1 MRKGRFLSVHLVNP
15 SDNSFGTAVITPRWL
30 FVLAAATPSS
40 AGDPILVD
48 ESLEQIIPESIRP
61 GDIVGI
67 SVHTGNALRGY
78 EVGRIARE
86 RGAWVVYGGIHATLF
101 PEEAF
106 ERGQAHAV
114 VKGDGDIAWGKAVTD
129 ILAGAPPQKI
139 YEGGR
144 IGGTEFLAARWDLMP
159 RDKYMWASVQTI
171 RGCPKHCSFCSVW
184 RTDGQQPRQRA
195 FQSVIDEIV
204 NLRQIGFRFI
214 ALADDNFYPVTLTDL
229 RLARE
234 QNNLAKLEELTAIR
248 AERFLLMAELA
259 KLPKD
264 MVFFTQI
271 TMEAGEDGE
280 YLDAMRKAN
289 IKGALVGVEAVT
301 PEGLKAV
308 FKDWNY
314 SGEALARQL
323 QTFKKHGVQV
333 FGSFIFGLP
342 TDMPATFEAT
352 VEMALKAGVTFA
364 QFVMMTPFPGTV
376 DFARWEKEQAKAPEM
391 VGDIPITR
399 YWLIPTAIRPKMF
412 TPHPSMSSSEIS
424 QRTQKV
430 WDRFYDWPS
439 IWQRSACTPT
449 LRARVAFMFLSKLYR
464 QMYAGTGIST
474 DSARRKKSKTWARWT
489 AKQCRKLFQAKPMP
503 ELRSPAWDLVFNS
516 ADTRRPAFLG
526 PQQAASPFIVITKP

>member
-1 MRKGRFLSVHLVNP
+1 MSVHLINP

-30 FVLAAATPSS
+30 FVLAAATPAI

-48 ESLEQIIPESIRP
+48 ESLEQVEPETIQP

-67 SVHTGNALRGY
+67 SVHTGNCLRGY
-78 EVGRIARE
+78 TVGRMARE

-101 PEEAF
+101 PEEAL
-106 ERGQAHAV
+106 ELGQAHAV
-114 VKGDGDIAWGKAVTD
+114 VKGDGDIAWGNVVRD
-129 ILAGAPPQKI
+129 CLAGAPGRI

-144 IGGTEFLAARWDLMP
+144 IEGRQFLAARWDLMP

-184 RTDGQQPRQRA
+184 RTDGQAPRQRA
-195 FQSVIDEIV
+195 FQSVVDEIV
-204 NLRQIGFRFI
+204 DLRRLGYRFI

-234 QNNLAKLEELTAIR
+234 QGNHARLAELTAVR
-248 AERFLLMAELA
+248 AERFQLMAELA

-308 FKDWNY
+308 FKDFNY
-314 SGEALARQL
+314 SGEALAKQL
-323 QTFKKHGVQV
+323 QTFKEHGVHV
-333 FGSFIFGLP
+333 LGSFIFGLP
-342 TDMPATFEAT
+342 TDKPATFDAT
-352 VEMALKAGVTFA
+352 VAMALKAGVTFA

-376 DFARWEKEQAKAPEM
+376 DFARWEKEQAKDPTL
-391 VGDIPITR
+391 VDGIPITR
-399 YWLIPTAIRPKMF
+399 YWLIPTESRPKMF
-412 TPHPSMSSSEIS
+412 TPHPSMSSGEIS
-424 QRTQKV
+424 ERTQKV
-430 WDRFYDWPS
+430 WDRFYNWS
-439 IWQRSACTPT
+439 AIWQRSACTPT
-449 LRARVAFMFLSKLYR
+449 LRARVAFVFLSKLYR

-474 DSARRKKSKTWARWT
+474 DSARKKKSKRWARWT
-489 AKQCRKLFQAKPMP
+489 AAQTRKVFSASPMP
-503 ELRSPAWDLVFNS
+503 YLQSPAYEKEFAPPEVRSPALSQLHTGELVS
-516 ADTRRPAFLG
+516 IGKR
-526 PQQAASPFIVITKP
+526 